1 MMARIDAEDLVAKMV
16 QAAVG
21 VLKGEWSKARVYAE
35 PQFKELARIA
45 VDIEAKKMAE
55 KVTEEEARLLMKMQK
70 NALDTV
76 VITLKDE
83 GLLAAEKA
91 INAALEVGA
100 GIVNA
105 AIGWH
110 VLG

>member
-1 MMARIDAEDLVAKMV
+1 MARIDVEDLVAQMV

-21 VLKGEWSKARVYAE
+21 VLKDGWSKAKTYAE

-45 VDIEAKKMAE
+45 VDIEAKKLAG
-55 KVTEEEARLLMKMQK
+55 KITEDEARLLMKMQK
-70 NALDTV
+70 NVFDTV

-91 INAALEVGA
+91 INAALEVAA

-110 VLG
+110 ILG